1 MTELEPR
8 FPDIH
13 VLYVDADADLSKRVK
28 RSLSRSFVMTMA
40 TTAAEARARLAE
52 GTFQAIV
59 TDDKLPDGSGR
70 ALLEEVKAKQ
80 PDCWRI
86 LVSYDEVIP
95 PEGERAW
102 IHLMRKPFNPF
113 ALSRAV
119 ESYTRGAKY
128 EGTVLCI

>member
-1 MTELEPR
+1 MTNEPR

-13 VLYVDADADLSKRVK
+13 VLYVDADADLTKRVK
-28 RSLSRSFVMTMA
+28 RSLSRSFVMTTVA
-40 TTAAEARARLAE
+40 SAAEARARLAE

-59 TDDKLPDGSGR
+59 ADDTLPDGSGR
-70 ALLEEVKAKQ
+70 ALLAEVKAKH

-86 LVSYDEVIP
+86 LVASDDITAA
-95 PEGERAW
+95 EGERPW

-119 ESYTRGAKY
+119 ETYTRGAKY
-128 EGTVLCI
+128 EGTVLGI

>member
-1 MTELEPR
+1 MTPVEPR

-13 VLYVDADADLSKRVK
+13 VLYVDSDADLSKRVK
-28 RSLSRSFVMTMA
+28 RSLSRSFVMTMV
-40 TTAAEARARLAE
+40 TTAAEARSRLAE
-52 GTFQAIV
+52 GTYQAIV

-70 ALLEEVKAKQ
+70 ELLEEVKARR
-80 PDCWRI
+80 PECWRI
-86 LVSYDEVIP
+86 LVSLDEVST

-119 ESYTRGAKY
+119 ETYTRGAAY
-128 EGTVLCI
+128 EGTVLGI